1 MANTITIRPEEFSST
16 LKKLIKEYG
25 DDAFEICEKSA
36 KTTARQATSRLKQ
49 TSAVGAQGKYARG
62 WSHKAQSKGTAFY
75 NDVVYNRTDYQLTH
89 LLEKPHDTGYGGHY
103 PNAAYGN
110 DHTGEIARVEDEFA
124 TKFYEGVVSK
134 L

>member
-1 MANTITIRPEEFSST
+1 MANTITIRPEQFSSA
-16 LKKLIKEYG
+16 LEKVLKEYREE
-25 DDAFEICEKSA
+25 AFEVCEKTA

-62 WSHKAQSKGTAFY
+62 WSHKAENKGTYFY
-75 NDVVYNRTDYQLTH
+75 TDTVYNRTDYQLTH

-103 PNAAYGN
+103 PKYN

-124 TKFYEGVVSK
+124 TKFYEGVLSK

>member
-1 MANTITIRPEEFSST
+1 MANTITIRPEQFSSA
-16 LKKLIKEYG
+16 LEKVLKEYREE
-25 DDAFEICEKSA
+25 AFEVCEKTA

-62 WSHKAQSKGTAFY
+62 WSHKAENKGTYFY
-75 NDVVYNRTDYQLTH
+75 TDTVYNRTDYQLTH

-103 PNAAYGN
+103 PKYN

-124 TKFYEGVVSK
+124 TKFYEGVLGK

>member
-1 MANTITIRPEEFSST
+1 MANTITIRPEEFSSA
-16 LKKLIKEYG
+16 LEKVLNEYG
-25 DDAFEICEKSA
+25 KEAFEVCEKTA

-62 WSHKAQSKGTAFY
+62 WSHKAENKGTYFY
-75 NDVVYNRTDYQLTH
+75 TDTVYNRTDYQLTH
-89 LLEKPHDTGYGGHY
+89 LLEKAHPTGFGGHY
-103 PNAAYGN
+103 PKYN

-124 TKFYEGVVSK
+124 TKFYEGVIGK